1 MEQENS
7 VWQVPAAEY
16 LRDRFMQ
23 GGYNGHNESGIYFKA
38 ALSLP
43 TVCADLCH
51 NLTGGLRVTTIIITV
66 IVLGTKLSTLYVCA
80 KQVLCH

>member
-1 MEQENS
+1 MDDK
-7 VWQVPAAEY
+7 
-16 LRDRFMQ
+16 DREVGMIRPSRA
-23 GGYNGHNESGIYFKA
+23 YGHNESGIYFKA

-66 IVLGTKLSTLYVCA
+66 MVLGTKLSTLYVCA